1 MPYRSVLLALGLL
14 LAAVHPPTAPAAE
27 LRVSDGEVVVED
39 GVAYVEVDVSW
50 RLSWRNETNWDAAWL
65 TVKAPVGREGVP
77 LKLAPAGHRVVDTR
91 TPDQPGP
98 TFSVSDDSVGTFV
111 YRDAQTDGRGP
122 NDWTLRLR
130 LVLSKCATPADVSWN
145 GGYNAMFTGGD
156 EGVGPLRVD
165 IFETRAHRSDGPPGL
180 RLATREWGDY
190 GAHYRAPGMGVRAAR
205 TAP

>member
-1 MPYRSVLLALGLL
+1 MSSRSVLLALVFL
-14 LAAVHPPTAPAAE
+14 LAAAPPPTAPAAE
-27 LRVSDGEVVVED
+27 LSVSDGEVVVEE

-77 LKLAPAGHRVVDTR
+77 LKLAPAGHRVVHTR
-91 TPDQPGP
+91 TPDQPDP

-111 YRDAQTDGRGP
+111 YRDTQTDGRGP

-130 LVLSKCATPADVSWN
+130 LVLPKCATPADVSWN